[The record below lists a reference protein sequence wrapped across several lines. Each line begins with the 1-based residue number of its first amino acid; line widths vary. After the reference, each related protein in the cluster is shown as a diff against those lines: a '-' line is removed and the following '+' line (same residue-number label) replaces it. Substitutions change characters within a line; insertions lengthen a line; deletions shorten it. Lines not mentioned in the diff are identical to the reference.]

1 MARLR
6 EISAS
11 LLLVAALL
19 CAWQGA
25 CALLALPTYL
35 LPTPMQ
41 VGWALVQ
48 DGPDL
53 AASAWATL
61 WMALMAL
68 ALAAAVALPLA
79 LVTGLSRWAERAV
92 RPLAVT
98 LQVTPVVAI
107 APLVSIWAGL
117 DHAGRAIV
125 ALAAV
130 VAFFPLFS
138 GAATGLRAADPDLE
152 RLFDLYG
159 ATRLQ
164 RLARLQAPAAAPYV
178 LEGFKVAV
186 GLAIIGA
193 VVAEF
198 VAGSGGAQGLAW
210 RVLEAEHQLKTAE
223 MFAALVVLAALGA
236 GLHAVADG
244 LERRLLRAWRGRG

>member
-1 MARLR
+1 MVNRALSRVGMDGGMARLR

-48 DGPDL
+48 DGPEL

-98 LQVTPVVAI
+98 LQVTPVVAMRRWSASGRGSTTRGGPSWRWRRWSPSSRCSR
-107 APLVSIWAGL
+107 APP
-117 DHAGRAIV
+117 RAC
-125 ALAAV
+125 AQ
-130 VAFFPLFS
+130 P
-138 GAATGLRAADPDLE
+138 
-152 RLFDLYG
+152 
-159 ATRLQ
+159 TRTWS
-164 RLARLQAPAAAPYV
+164 ACSTSTAP
-178 LEGFKVAV
+178 
-186 GLAIIGA
+186 
-193 VVAEF
+193 
-198 VAGSGGAQGLAW
+198 
-210 RVLEAEHQLKTAE
+210 RVCS
-223 MFAALVVLAALGA
+223 
-236 GLHAVADG
+236 
-244 LERRLLRAWRGRG
+244 AWRGCRLRRPRPMCSRASRWP